1 MAELDDSLA
10 RMNFMQ
16 LLLLFAFVT
25 SYVLAIGGLVG
36 PVSRQRFAL
45 LAVALLWWIDR
56 RSTSPRRRQGFGAS
70 TDPWVN
76 GALLVAFVV
85 AGLGLFVL
93 LTWLLA
99 WWLGPR
105 RAASLHK
112 TPADTLSPAS
122 LPVPS
127 SADAASPSPKL
138 PGSARAVP

>member
-45 LAVALLWWIDR
+45 LAVALAV
-56 RSTSPRRRQGFGAS
+56 GFGAS